1 MRLYKLSQEEH
12 QEAFLGAFQDF
23 VYAYEDAE
31 QRIYK
36 SLTYFVNAS
45 QYSDV
50 SLPDDI
56 MFRLFAMDTESVK
69 SAYGSAQYGDTSEA
83 TEMFN
88 TLSHSINNGP
98 LANSLQSFNIK
109 TSRLSP
115 FTGGDVESYTLY
127 IRSASAAV
135 KAITEALES
144 LQREVESSKDV
155 KSADSIVS
163 NLASQHALNTGTSR
177 EHATITPGFDE
188 AAPEPPEP
196 GVRQP
201 TEEEREVQ
209 EKSERVEPGLRLDTE
224 QSTYATIDSLR
235 DLEDMIAEIS
245 KVVEPSDK
253 EMGKKPED
261 RISPEDAQAI
271 ADSILSFAESIG
283 VDISTIKESL
293 SIGKAESKG
302 KVGKLVVS
310 LAANELILLKE
321 SGYLSSAQ
329 LAAASALK
337 QYNEPSVALDIL
349 KKNYKDILKQ
359 PYATDFKSIVNVLEK
374 IAMNQ
379 EVTPSDMSTVQNSA
393 QKTSEI
399 KPKPDDFDSI
409 PISNERYI
417 SEMKSIIER
426 EASKASE
433 FIFWKAFNNMPS
445 VLQKSDKSF
454 SLLSGSSRTS
464 VPSFSAD
471 NSLSITIGSEKVYIN
486 KTSFNFH
493 AEAGGTSTRKDFRNR
508 IFSRMSGIL
517 EGISEDIR
525 LATPEVKS
533 RKLSEYYLS
542 DDSLSGVP
550 TTIDSNRILSL
561 GKELYDVCNNVP
573 EWREGGA
580 KAGEVSSIRDK
591 IDAMFANYVYHSNVG
606 INVGGKQYVSTLYDL
621 VMASLITAVND
632 ASKSKD
638 KAKFTNAKSSILSLL
653 ASTCPWVEDMSVID
667 DTIDMDN
674 IGSLTSALSNA
685 NALPGEIR
693 TYSCRTAEQIAI
705 LSRSA
710 VYIIKS
716 YCNMTGIVSA
726 PSYSENFLRSLT
738 VDGKNII
745 SIFINT
751 IINKLTSQVKSNGKK
766 MPNTAALRK
775 FNRANDKSM
784 FLFGAASD
792 DLVNAIISTVG
803 YNMNDLFS
811 RKESESG
818 MPALASSA
826 KQYRDL
832 IGKITNGISKNTDM
846 LGTVAFDVS
855 SVIANNMYSGISN
868 ITDSYGSHARTLFS
882 NIKDV
887 IDTASYSS
895 EVEASNIKSTPRE
908 STIILD
914 DKMVPSIMSGSTFSL
929 LDENGVEIASSSS
942 DRKPTMKLVDG
953 KIYITFRPGFGDVNI
968 ANARQIKIDYTG
980 ATPDSS
986 GYGLQKIYTGNHLAY
1001 AKDME
1006 DKFNDF
1012 FKSIS
1017 DVVSSGKTGGFINVE
1032 ELFKSVQKLKQ
1043 FQKSIWNTIAILPS
1057 LEQLDKY
1064 GEATGEI
1071 GGYLQSET
1079 KTVRDTLKKITLDI
1093 SRFIEQNKK
1102 YLPK

>member
-235 DLEDMIAEIS
+235 DLEDMIDLVEGVAGKIS
-245 KVVEPSDK
+245 K
-253 EMGKKPED
+253 
-261 RISPEDAQAI
+261 EDAQAF
-271 ADSILSFAESIG
+271 ADSILRFAESIKLD
-283 VDISTIKESL
+283 VSTIKQSV
-293 SIGKAESKG
+293 SIEGGETKG
-302 KVGKLVVS
+302 KIGKLVVS
-310 LAANELILLKE
+310 LAANELLLLKE
-321 SGYLSSAQ
+321 DGNLSSAR
-329 LAAASALK
+329 LAAASSLK

-349 KKNYKDILKQ
+349 KKNYGDILNK
-359 PYATDFKSIVNVLEK
+359 PYAIDFTSIFNVLEK
-374 IAMNQ
+374 MAMNK

-426 EASKASE
+426 EASKVSE

-445 VLQKSDKSF
+445 ILQKSDRAF
-454 SLLSGSSRTS
+454 SLLSGSPRAG

-471 NSLSITIGSEKVYIN
+471 QSASITIGENPVFIN
-486 KTSFNFH
+486 PTKFNFH
-493 AEAGGTSTRKDFRNR
+493 SETESSSVRKDFRNR

-517 EGISEDIR
+517 EGISEDVR
-525 LATPEVKS
+525 LAPPEVKS
-533 RKLSEYYLS
+533 SKMPSEYYLS
-542 DDSLSGVP
+542 DDSLSGAP

-561 GKELYDVCNNVP
+561 GKELYDVCSNVP

-580 KAGEVSSIRDK
+580 KAEEASSIREK

-621 VMASLITAVND
+621 VMSSLITAIND
-632 ASKSKD
+632 AAKSKD
-638 KAKFTNAKSSILSLL
+638 ETKFTNAKSSLLSLL
-653 ASTCPWVEDMSVID
+653 ASTCPWAKDLSVID
-667 DTIDMDN
+667 GIDSEHID
-674 IGSLTSALSNA
+674 SLQPALSSA
-685 NALPGEIR
+685 NALPGDVT
-693 TYSCRTAEQIAI
+693 TYSCRTAEQVAI
-705 LSRSA
+705 ISKSI
-710 VYIIKS
+710 VYIVKS
-716 YCNMTGIVSA
+716 YCNMAGIVSA
-726 PSYSENFLRSLT
+726 PSYSEKFLRSLT
-738 VDGKNII
+738 IDGKNII

-751 IINKLTSQVKSNGKK
+751 IVNKLTAQVKSNGKK

-775 FNRANDKSM
+775 FNRASDKSE
-784 FLFGAASD
+784 FLFGTPAD
-792 DLVNAIISTVG
+792 DFVNVIISTVG
-803 YNMNDLFS
+803 YNISDLFS
-811 RKESESG
+811 RQEEESG
-818 MPALASSA
+818 VPALASNTN
-826 KQYRDL
+826 QYRNA
-832 IGKITNGISKNTDM
+832 IGILTYGISSNTNM
-846 LGTVAFDVS
+846 LGAGAFDIS
-855 SVIANNMYSGISN
+855 SVLANYRGNRNIADI
-868 ITDSYGSHARTLFS
+868 YGEHTRRLFG
-882 NIKDV
+882 NIKQV

-895 EVEASNIKSTPRE
+895 GVEASNIKSTPRE
-908 STIILD
+908 STIMLD

-953 KIYITFRPGFGDVNI
+953 KVHITFRPGFGDVNI
-968 ANARQIKIDYTG
+968 SNARQIKIDYTG

-986 GYGLQKIYTGNHLAY
+986 GYGLQKIYTGNHLTY

-1012 FKSIS
+1012 LKSIS

-1064 GEATGEI
+1064 GKTTGEI

-1079 KTVRDTLKKITLDI
+1079 KIVRDTLKKMTSEI
-1093 SRFIEQNKK
+1093 SSFIEQNKK